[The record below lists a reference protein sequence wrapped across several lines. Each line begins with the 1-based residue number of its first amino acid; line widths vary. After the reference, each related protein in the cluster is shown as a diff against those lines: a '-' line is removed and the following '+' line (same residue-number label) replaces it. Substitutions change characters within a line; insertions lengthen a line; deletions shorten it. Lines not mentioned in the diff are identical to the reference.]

1 MEQKIKILVADDEEK
16 FLESLSK
23 RLELRSFEVTKA
35 TTGKEAVEAAENKK
49 FDLAL
54 LDLKMP
60 GMDGR
65 ETLEILKKRHKYIE
79 VIMLTGHG
87 SIESAV
93 ECTRLGAFGYLPKPY
108 EFDKL
113 IEVLREAYETR
124 LMKKFDENQKK
135 MEEIRRI
142 ATGSGPLTIMREMSK
157 LDDDEK

>member
-1 MEQKIKILVADDEEK
+1 MEQKIKLLIADDEPK
-16 FLESLSK
+16 FLESISK
-23 RLELRSFEVTKA
+23 RLELRGFDVARAA
-35 TTGKEAVEAAENKK
+35 TGEEAVRAAENEK

-65 ETLEILKKRHKYIE
+65 ETLEMLKKRHKYIE

-87 SIESAV
+87 SIESAE

-113 IEVLREAYETR
+113 IGVLRNAYETR
-124 LMKKFDENQKK
+124 LVNKFGDDPERMDQMRKVTTGDE
-135 MEEIRRI
+135 
-142 ATGSGPLTIMREMSK
+142 PLAILRELSK
-157 LDDDEK
+157 LDNEER